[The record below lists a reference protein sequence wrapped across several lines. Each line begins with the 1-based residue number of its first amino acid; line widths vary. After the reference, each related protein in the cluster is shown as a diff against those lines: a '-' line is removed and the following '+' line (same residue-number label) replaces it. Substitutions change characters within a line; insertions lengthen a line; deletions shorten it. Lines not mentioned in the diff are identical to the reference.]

1 MNWHPYKVTALY
13 CRVDSGQH
21 SAMSAACAQNQ
32 QKRLAYYAKEHGLA
46 NLQIF
51 SDCGYTGSKTDRP
64 AYQKLLEAI
73 RTDQVSDV
81 IVFDLSRLNRD
92 FENQRRLLLELKAH
106 NVTLHSIQE
115 QIVGLDEPVFR
126 ALLKEGCE

>member
-32 QKRLAYYAKEHGLA
+32 QKRLMFYAREHR
-46 NLQIF
+46 LQNPKVF
-51 SDCGYTGSKTDRP
+51 SDCGYSGNNTSRP
-64 AYQKLLEAI
+64 AYRKLLAAI
-73 RTDQVSDV
+73 RADEVSD
-81 IVFDLSRLNRD
+81 IVVYELSRLNRD

-115 QIVGLDEPVFR
+115 QIIGLDEPVFR

>member
-1 MNWHPYKVTALY
+1 MVY
-13 CRVDSGQH
+13 
-21 SAMSAACAQNQ
+21 
-32 QKRLAYYAKEHGLA
+32 E
-46 NLQIF
+46 
-51 SDCGYTGSKTDRP
+51 
-64 AYQKLLEAI
+64 
-73 RTDQVSDV
+73 
-81 IVFDLSRLNRD
+81 LSRLNRD

>member
-1 MNWHPYKVTALY
+1 MIRQSYKITALY
-13 CRVDSGQH
+13 CRIDHGSH
-21 SAMSAACAQNQ
+21 SAMSAFCAQNQ
-32 QKRLAYYAKEHGLA
+32 QKRLMFYAREHR
-46 NLQIF
+46 LQNPKVF
-51 SDCGYTGSKTDRP
+51 SDCGYSGNNTSRP
-64 AYQKLLEAI
+64 AYRKLLAAI
-73 RTDQVSDV
+73 RADEVSD
-81 IVFDLSRLNRD
+81 IVVYELSRLNRD